1 MEAFATVEDLEALLN
16 VEYDDAEAARVTAL
30 LESASG
36 YLRGVIGQDVFPRR
50 TATYTAYPS
59 FGRED
64 LPQWPVVSV
73 DAVTDGGVSVPFKY
87 RPGYVLV
94 DREECDVTFTFGY
107 SEPPDEL
114 KRLTCV
120 LASQALQSL
129 EMTGSLTAGGLSSV
143 SIDDFRA
150 AFADGG
156 ASTGVALPELQQASI
171 RRQFG
176 RGGMTIVEAFT

>member
-1 MEAFATVEDLEALLN
+1 MEAFATVGDMEALLG
-16 VEYDDAEAARVTAL
+16 VSYTPDEALRVTAL

-36 YLRGVIGQDVFPRR
+36 YLRGVIGQDVFPQR

-64 LPQWPVVSV
+64 LPQWPILSV
-73 DAVTDGGVSVPFKY
+73 DAVEHEGVPVEYRY
-87 RPGYVLV
+87 RPGFILV
-94 DREECDVTFTFGY
+94 DAEECDVTFTFGY
-107 SEPPDEL
+107 ATPPDEL
-114 KRLTCV
+114 NRLACV
-120 LASQALQSL
+120 LASQALQAIEL
-129 EMTGSLTAGGLSSV
+129 TGSLTSGGLSSV

-156 ASTGVALPELQQASI
+156 AATGVSLPELQQASI

-176 RGGMTIVEAFT
+176 QGGMTTLEAYT